1 MSLIT
6 GAGRSGLDPVAK
18 WSLIFAPILF
28 IVGGMMTAPFGSY
41 HMGLVQEIAANGD
54 TAKLGLTIGLVGV
67 ALYVRSILGLTRIT
81 PEAGNALARM
91 RVASAGAV
99 ALLAILTIQSG
110 MAMGIAGAGV
120 EGMAT
125 SGGGA
130 FLGVQTAGTIVA
142 LLTVIPL
149 AGGLAAGGLVSKYFG
164 WVLLALAVVGLITVL
179 AIGLDTETG
188 GLINGVLQGVWGI
201 VILVIGIIMINGDG
215 D

>member
-6 GAGRSGLDPVAK
+6 GAGRSGLDPVGK
-18 WSLIFAPILF
+18 WSLILAPILF
-28 IVGGMMTAPFGSY
+28 IVGGIMTAPFGSY
-41 HMGLVQEIAANGD
+41 HMGLVQDIAEAGD

-67 ALYVRSILGLTRIT
+67 VLYVRSILGLTSIT
-81 PEAGNALARM
+81 PEAGSALARM
-91 RVASAGAV
+91 RIASAGAV
-99 ALLAILTIQSG
+99 ALLAIQTIQTG
-110 MAMGIAGAGV
+110 MAMGIAGGDLAI
-120 EGMAT
+120 
-125 SGGGA
+125 GGA

-142 LLTVIPL
+142 LLTLIPL

-179 AIGLDTETG
+179 AIGLDTEIG

-201 VILVIGIIMINGDG
+201 VILVIGIMMINGDG

>member
-1 MSLIT
+1 
-6 GAGRSGLDPVAK
+6 
-18 WSLIFAPILF
+18 
-28 IVGGMMTAPFGSY
+28 
-41 HMGLVQEIAANGD
+41 
-54 TAKLGLTIGLVGV
+54 
-67 ALYVRSILGLTRIT
+67 
-81 PEAGNALARM
+81 M

-99 ALLAILTIQSG
+99 ALLAILTVQTG
-110 MAMGIAGAGV
+110 LAMGIAGGDL
-120 EGMAT
+120 T
-125 SGGGA
+125 IGGA

-201 VILVIGIIMINGDG
+201 VILVIGILLFRSD
-215 D
+215 

>member
-6 GAGRSGLDPVAK
+6 GAGRSGLDPVGK
-18 WSLIFAPILF
+18 WSLILAPILF
-28 IVGGMMTAPFGSY
+28 IVGGSLTAPFGSY
-41 HMGLVQEIAANGD
+41 HSGLVADIAANGE
-54 TAKLGLTIGLVGV
+54 TAKLGLTIGIIGV
-67 ALYVRSILGLTRIT
+67 ALYARSILGLTRIT
-81 PEAGNALARM
+81 PEAGDALARM
-91 RVASAGAV
+91 RIASAGAV
-99 ALLAILTIQSG
+99 ALLAIFTIQTG
-110 MAMGIAGAGV
+110 MAMGIAAGDLTI
-120 EGMAT
+120 GP
-125 SGGGA
+125 A
-130 FLGVQTAGTIVA
+130 FLGVQTAGTIIA

-164 WVLLALAVVGLITVL
+164 LVLVALAVVGLITVF

>member
-6 GAGRSGLDPVAK
+6 GAGRSGLDPVGK
-18 WSLIFAPILF
+18 WSLILAPILF
-28 IVGGMMTAPFGSY
+28 IVGGFMTADFGSY
-41 HMGLVQEIAANGD
+41 HTGLVGDIAANGD
-54 TAKLGLTIGLVGV
+54 TAKLGLTIGIIGV
-67 ALYVRSILGLTRIT
+67 ALYARAILGLTRIT
-81 PEAGNALARM
+81 PEAGNAQARM
-91 RVASAGAV
+91 RVASAGV
-99 ALLAILTIQSG
+99 IALLAIQAVQTG
-110 MAMGIAGAGV
+110 MAMGIAGGD
-120 EGMAT
+120 T
-125 SGGGA
+125 SGA
-130 FLGVQTAGTIVA
+130 ASFLGIQSAGTIVA

-201 VILVIGIIMINGDG
+201 VILVIGIMMINGDG

>member
-6 GAGRSGLDPVAK
+6 GAGRSGLDPVGK
-18 WSLIFAPILF
+18 WSLILAPIFF
-28 IVGGMMTAPFGSY
+28 IVGGSLTAPFGSY
-41 HMGLVQEIAANGD
+41 DSGLVADIAENGE
-54 TAKLGLTIGLVGV
+54 TAKLGLTIGIIGG
-67 ALYVRSILGLTRIT
+67 ALYARAILGLTRIT

-99 ALLAILTIQSG
+99 ALLAIFTVQTG
-110 MAMGIAGAGV
+110 MAMGIAGGD
-120 EGMAT
+120 T
-125 SGGGA
+125 SGA
-130 FLGVQTAGTIVA
+130 ASFLGVQTAGTIIA

-164 WVLLALAVVGLITVL
+164 WVLLALAVVGLIAVL
-179 AIGLDTETG
+179 TIGLDTETG